1 MARKQYQLQPGE
13 ALDFAV
19 RVVAHDGDAAQTDIA
34 GLYRSF
40 ARKNSADIVKQSH
53 D

>member
-19 RVVAHDGDAAQTDIA
+19 RVVAHDGDAAQADIA
-34 GLYRSF
+34 GLYR
-40 ARKNSADIVKQSH
+40 ALAADNAPV
-53 D
+53 

>member
-19 RVVAHDGDAAQTDIA
+19 RVVAHDGDAAQADIPA
-34 GLYRSF
+34 LYRAF
-40 ARKNSADIVKQSH
+40 AADNAPV
-53 D
+53 